1 MRVRVRVFH
10 FLWFFWEPVVQVVFG
25 NLNHVDYCGATLVGT
40 MLQEFDCK

>member
-1 MRVRVRVFH
+1 MRVCFI
-10 FLWFFWEPVVQVVFG
+10 FSGFFGSQLQVVFG

>member
-1 MRVRVRVFH
+1 MRACVFH
-10 FLWFFWEPVVQVVFG
+10 FLWFFGSQLQVVLG